1 MINNFK
7 EKLNV
12 RENELY
18 EAIKSKNITIER
30 LQELSKLIKNE
41 YKNEEITEK
50 FIKKLY
56 FLYNICQYSN
66 KKIDTKKELLKAI
79 F

>member
-18 EAIKSKNITIER
+18 EAIKSKNIIIER

-41 YKNEEITEK
+41 Y
-50 FIKKLY
+50 
-56 FLYNICQYSN
+56 
-66 KKIDTKKELLKAI
+66 
-79 F
+79 

>member
-1 MINNFK
+1 M
-7 EKLNV
+7 KLLKV
-12 RENELY
+12 
-18 EAIKSKNITIER
+18 KNITIER

-41 YKNEEITEK
+41 YKNEEITGK

-56 FLYNICQYSN
+56 FLYNICQYSD
-66 KKIDTKKELLKAI
+66 KKIDTKKKSLKAI

>member
-1 MINNFK
+1 M
-7 EKLNV
+7 
-12 RENELY
+12 
-18 EAIKSKNITIER
+18 
-30 LQELSKLIKNE
+30 QELSKLIKNE

-56 FLYNICQYSN
+56 FLYNICQYSD